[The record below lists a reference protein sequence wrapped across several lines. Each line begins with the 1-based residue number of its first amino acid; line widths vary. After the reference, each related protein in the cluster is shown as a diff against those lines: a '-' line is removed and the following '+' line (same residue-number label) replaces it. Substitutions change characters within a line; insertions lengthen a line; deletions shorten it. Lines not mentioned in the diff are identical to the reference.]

1 MVKKRENRIV
11 CRIILTVLTLLWML
25 VIFTMS
31 GADKDE
37 SNAQSG
43 SICRYLC
50 ETFVDGFE
58 EMDPEEQLAMEEA
71 LSFPVRK
78 CAHLTEYAILGVLL
92 SLTISSYVTDSDL
105 QKVSKW
111 VTVTLPFIIG
121 FLYAVSD
128 EIHQL
133 SVPGRSGQLRDVLI
147 DSTGVLIG
155 ICALNLTPDAGS
167 AVISRQRKDT
177 GRMKNSGR
185 NNRTKAGPEQDR
197 ADSESP

>member
-1 MVKKRENRIV
+1 MVKT
-11 CRIILTVLTLLWML
+11 IINGEVLL
-25 VIFTMS
+25 S
-31 GADKDE
+31 
-37 SNAQSG
+37 
-43 SICRYLC
+43 YP
-50 ETFVDGFE
+50 DGFE

-92 SLTISSYVTDSDL
+92 SLTISSYVTDSDS

-147 DSTGVLIG
+147 G
-155 ICALNLTPDAGS
+155 ICALNL
-167 AVISRQRKDT
+167 VRRRRQLRHQQADERLRKEKE
-177 GRMKNSGR
+177 G
-185 NNRTKAGPEQDR
+185 
-197 ADSESP
+197 

>member
-1 MVKKRENRIV
+1 MEKKTENRIV
-11 CRIILTVLTLLWML
+11 CRIILTTLTLLWML
-25 VIFTMS
+25 VIFMMS

-58 EMDPEEQLAMEEA
+58 EMDPEEQLAMEKA
-71 LSFPVRK
+71 ISFPVRK
-78 CAHLTEYAILGVLL
+78 CAHLTEYAVLGVLL
-92 SLTISSYVTDSDL
+92 SLTIPSYIADSDPR
-105 QKVSKW
+105 KVSRW
-111 VTVTLPFIIG
+111 VTAVLPLFIG

-147 DSTGVLIG
+147 DSTGTLIG
-155 ICALNLTPDAGS
+155 ICALNLIRGR
-167 AVISRQRKDT
+167 RQLRHQQGDDRSRKDK
-177 GRMKNSGR
+177 GFRKEKQDP
-185 NNRTKAGPEQDR
+185 NRTGAGKGGV
-197 ADSESP
+197 

>member
-50 ETFVDGFE
+50 ETFVEGFE

-92 SLTISSYVTDSDL
+92 SLTISSYVT
-105 QKVSKW
+105 
-111 VTVTLPFIIG
+111 
-121 FLYAVSD
+121 

-133 SVPGRSGQLRDVLI
+133 SVPGRSGKLRDVLI

-155 ICALNLTPDAGS
+155 ICALNL
-167 AVISRQRKDT
+167 VRRRRQLRHQQADERFRKEKE
-177 GRMKNSGR
+177 G
-185 NNRTKAGPEQDR
+185 
-197 ADSESP
+197 

>member
-11 CRIILTVLTLLWML
+11 CRILLTVLTLLWML

-92 SLTISSYVTDSDL
+92 SLTISSYVTDSDS

-167 AVISRQRKDT
+167 SAISRRMKGSGRKRKD
-177 GRMKNSGR
+177 N
-185 NNRTKAGPEQDR
+185 
-197 ADSESP
+197 